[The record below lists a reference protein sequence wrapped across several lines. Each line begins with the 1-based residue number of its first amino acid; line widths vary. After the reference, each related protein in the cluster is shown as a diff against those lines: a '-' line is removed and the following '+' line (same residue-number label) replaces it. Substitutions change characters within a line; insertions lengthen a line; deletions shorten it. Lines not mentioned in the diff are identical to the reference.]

1 MKLKENKYRKLIIII
16 PIVFLIIFAPKI
28 ASVKKSIG
36 SKYTKI
42 RNKNIKIYLSENDD
56 KVFSSCLKYDEN
68 IKYFTQRYSSIVNI
82 IYNLEKKHYLKKD
95 DRKILFKILKEG
107 NVSELIDK
115 VKSLNLKILDA
126 YSLSKKN
133 LIMALAYE
141 LGFFSYEYI
150 EKFYEDAIENN
161 KFDIENYVMLAE
173 FQKRNCKYD
182 KAINTL
188 LNISSIANNSS
199 QKINSD
205 KNYQMLGD
213 LYLMKRDYENALAN
227 YINSLVIVDFD
238 ENTYEKAKILV
249 KIGDIMLI
257 RGNILESINYYKYAL
272 SLDEIKNK
280 EKIALLLKLSDAYY
294 TYGNYEVGLKFA
306 KEAEH
311 RSRKSKNSYYHF
323 RAKYLECLNYE
334 YLSESEKAAE
344 ACKIALKEAEAY
356 KEQNNDFNSYMTLAT
371 MLDFAMYIR
380 NPTLAVEYVKKAATL
395 INNENDIY
403 KKIEVM
409 EKLASILAYHSSR
422 EEKFLTLNM
431 YEDLNKIY
439 EMNNIGTGCCNSILS
454 GFIKEQLG
462 VYDAEKDYKKAEEE
476 LKNRRIQLAT
486 LYIYMSDY
494 YKLIGSKTKAIEY
507 AEKALLIDSQIYR
520 FDHHYIQY
528 ISDRVNSLK
537 N

>member
-1 MKLKENKYRKLIIII
+1 
-16 PIVFLIIFAPKI
+16 
-28 ASVKKSIG
+28 
-36 SKYTKI
+36 
-42 RNKNIKIYLSENDD
+42 
-56 KVFSSCLKYDEN
+56 
-68 IKYFTQRYSSIVNI
+68 
-82 IYNLEKKHYLKKD
+82 
-95 DRKILFKILKEG
+95 
-107 NVSELIDK
+107 
-115 VKSLNLKILDA
+115 
-126 YSLSKKN
+126 
-133 LIMALAYE
+133 
-141 LGFFSYEYI
+141 
-150 EKFYEDAIENN
+150 
-161 KFDIENYVMLAE
+161 MLAE

-257 RGNILESINYYKYAL
+257 RGNILESIKYYKYAL
-272 SLDEIKNK
+272 SLEKIKNK
-280 EKIALLLKLSDAYY
+280 EKINLLLKLSDAYY

-380 NPTLAVEYVKKAATL
+380 NPVLAVEYVQKAATL